1 MNLPAD
7 VVFCSVSLLSRPRIL
22 LMEKSV
28 IGREDTGTGTGTDDT
43 WIGGL
48 VKGFRDFLECA
59 GFSRETAEV
68 KTRLSI
74 KAELT
79 EMLDMLQ

>member
-1 MNLPAD
+1 MNLPVD

-28 IGREDTGTGTGTDDT
+28 IGRED
-43 WIGGL
+43 IGGL

-68 KTRLSI
+68 KTRFSI

-79 EMLDMLQ
+79 AMLDMLQ

>member
-1 MNLPAD
+1 MNLPVD

-28 IGREDTGTGTGTDDT
+28 IGRED
-43 WIGGL
+43 IGG
-48 VKGFRDFLECA
+48 LECA

>member
-7 VVFCSVSLLSRPRIL
+7 VVLCSVSLLSRPRIL

-28 IGREDTGTGTGTDDT
+28 IGREDTGTGTDDT

>member
-1 MNLPAD
+1 MILPVD

-28 IGREDTGTGTGTDDT
+28 IGRED
-43 WIGGL
+43 IGGL

-79 EMLDMLQ
+79 AMLDMLQ

>member
-1 MNLPAD
+1 
-7 VVFCSVSLLSRPRIL
+7 
-22 LMEKSV
+22 MEKSV
-28 IGREDTGTGTGTDDT
+28 IGRED
-43 WIGGL
+43 IGGL

-59 GFSRETAEV
+59 GFSRETVEV

>member
-1 MNLPAD
+1 
-7 VVFCSVSLLSRPRIL
+7 
-22 LMEKSV
+22 MEKSV
-28 IGREDTGTGTGTDDT
+28 IGREDTGTKDDT

-48 VKGFRDFLECA
+48 VKAFGDFLECA

>member
-1 MNLPAD
+1 MNLPVD

-28 IGREDTGTGTGTDDT
+28 IGRED
-43 WIGGL
+43 IGGL

>member
-1 MNLPAD
+1 MNLPVD
-7 VVFCSVSLLSRPRIL
+7 VVFCSVSLFSRPRIL

-28 IGREDTGTGTGTDDT
+28 IGREDTGTKDHT

>member
-1 MNLPAD
+1 MILPVD

-28 IGREDTGTGTGTDDT
+28 IGRKD
-43 WIGGL
+43 IGGL

-79 EMLDMLQ
+79 AMLDMLQ